1 MSIPGTRV
9 ELVQTRGLRFEVT
22 MAGGPSD
29 KLALLL
35 HGFPECAHSW
45 RYQIPLLA
53 QLGYRVWAPNLRGY
67 GKSDRPSDVSDYRL
81 DKLEQDVADLIEAS
95 GSKSVLLV
103 GHDWGAVIAWTFAM
117 YHANSQAAALERLV
131 IMNVPHPL
139 RMQQGLR
146 TLKQLRKSW
155 YMIFFQIPGLPE
167 KLLSMNNYEAVGRA
181 FRDSAVNKELFTD
194 DVLEAYKKN
203 AAEPGGLT
211 AMLSYYRALPRSI
224 PLAQKRGVP
233 VIDTKTLM
241 IWGEQDIAL
250 GKELTYG
257 TDKLV
262 RDLTVRYIADASH
275 WVQQDAPVKV
285 NAMLSAFLRDER
297 VPEATEL

>member
-22 MAGGPSD
+22 MAGGASD

-35 HGFPECAHSW
+35 HGFPEHAHSW
-45 RYQIPLLA
+45 RYQIPLLV

-67 GKSDRPSDVSDYRL
+67 GKSDRPAAIADYTI
-81 DKLEQDVADLIEAS
+81 DKLEQDVGDLIDAS
-95 GSKSVLLV
+95 GSKSVVLI
-103 GHDWGAVIAWTFAM
+103 GHDWGAAIAWTFAM
-117 YHANSQAAALERLV
+117 YNPGALERLV
-131 IMNVPHPL
+131 IMNVPHPV

-155 YMIFFQIPGLPE
+155 YMVFFQLPLVPE
-167 KLLSMNNYEAVGRA
+167 ALLSLGDYAAIGRA
-181 FRDSAVNKELFTD
+181 VRDSAVHKELFTD
-194 DVLEAYKKN
+194 DVLEVFKRN

-211 AMLSYYRALPRSI
+211 AMLNYYRALPR
-224 PLAQKRGVP
+224 AFTMTAKRGVP
-233 VIDTKTLM
+233 IVDTKTLM

-250 GKELTYG
+250 GKELTFG
-257 TDKLV
+257 TDELV

-275 WVQQDAPVKV
+275 WVQQDAPQVV
-285 NAMLSAFLRDER
+285 NAMLGAFLRGEP
-297 VPEATEL
+297 VPEATAL